1 MDAGGR
7 SSSGTDGGGGKGP
20 SEKLIIPT
28 FSGEGEGG
36 ELGTSARSYLRQVDA
51 WERMTKLAPCQRA
64 LVLYQH
70 LEGAAW
76 INAEAL
82 NMEALSADDGVA
94 YLRQW
99 VRQHYLDVEVTSV
112 GRSLSDLFRKL
123 KRRYNQSFRDY
134 TAEFNRL
141 LARVVECG
149 CKLPDVAT
157 AWLYVD
163 RASLDEGTEVSLL
176 ASVGNKYQLVQ
187 LQQAAI
193 ILDRSMR
200 KPWEKSGKTDGARR
214 PHTVHHAEDAEYP
227 DEKES
232 DEEPPSEDVHGQDGE
247 ELYVAY
253 MTAKARYKDT
263 TRARGIDIDA
273 VKKTAEERIKAAKA
287 RSFCSACHQKGHWHR
302 DACCPKRK
310 PEAHTV
316 NVAHEIDSLRPGASL
331 DLLAITDSACSKSV
345 VGTTWLQAY
354 LNMTRNQGK
363 APELISER
371 EAFRFGASRVYEST
385 YSTVILFY
393 LGEAWVAVKAAV
405 IHGDIPLLLSK
416 VQGLPREA
424 RHGDGPGA
432 QHGRLPQTR
441 DQEPT
446 GPTAAH
452 DPLGPPCGS
461 CVPQGQDST
470 RAQRSPESLGSRWH
484 RDHC

>member
-1 MDAGGR
+1 M
-7 SSSGTDGGGGKGP
+7 
-20 SEKLIIPT
+20 
-28 FSGEGEGG
+28 
-36 ELGTSARSYLRQVDA
+36 
-51 WERMTKLAPCQRA
+51 
-64 LVLYQH
+64 
-70 LEGAAW
+70 
-76 INAEAL
+76 
-82 NMEALSADDGVA
+82 
-94 YLRQW
+94 
-99 VRQHYLDVEVTSV
+99 
-112 GRSLSDLFRKL
+112 
-123 KRRYNQSFRDY
+123 
-134 TAEFNRL
+134 
-141 LARVVECG
+141 
-149 CKLPDVAT
+149 
-157 AWLYVD
+157 
-163 RASLDEGTEVSLL
+163 L

-200 KPWEKSGKTDGARR
+200 KPWEKNGKADGTRR
-214 PHTVHHAEDAEYP
+214 PHSVHHAEDAEHP

-232 DEEPPSEDVHGQDGE
+232 DEEPLSEDVPGQDGE

-287 RSFCSACHQKGHWHR
+287 RSFCSVCHQKGHWHR

-310 PEAHTV
+310 PEVHTV

-345 VGTTWLQAY
+345 VRTTWLQAY

-416 VQGLPREA
+416 SCLAKLGMVMDLEHNTADFRRLGIKNLRLLTTPSGHPA
-424 RHGDGPGA
+424 VAVPVPGE
-432 QHGRLPQTR
+432 TR
-441 DQEPT
+441 P
-446 GPTAAH
+446 
-452 DPLGPPCGS
+452 S
-461 CVPQGQDST
+461 
-470 RAQRSPESLGSRWH
+470 
-484 RDHC
+484 